1 MDAAK
6 LGAFIVQL
14 RKDANM
20 TQAELARKLNVTVQ
34 AISKW
39 ERGKGLPDIN
49 TIEPLAD
56 ALGVNIIEIMKAE
69 RITTKIPQEEMNSAT
84 KDIFSFYKSMK
95 KIQTRQVVLRSLV
108 AVLLLGLILWIGGQV
123 YAYYNPYLAISYGT
137 AHDDDI
143 LKTSPHVI
151 IIDKSLFGYSGT
163 IKQQLQEWHVA
174 VTDME
179 IALQS
184 QYEKPLAVVNE
195 FEIKNGK
202 TYVYYKGFGTSK
214 TTGEPESINQVIVFD
229 FVLTENLP

>member
-69 RITTKIPQEEMNSAT
+69 HITTKIPQEEMNSAT
-84 KDIFSFYKSMK
+84 KDIFSFYKNMK

-151 IIDKSLFGYSGT
+151 IIDKSLFGYSDT

>member
-6 LGAFIVQL
+6 LGVFIAQL
-14 RKDANM
+14 RKEVNM

-49 TIEPLAD
+49 TLEPLAE
-56 ALGVNIIEIMKAE
+56 ALGVSIIEIMKAQRVE
-69 RITTKIPQEEMNSAT
+69 TAIPQEEMNATT
-84 KDIFSFYKSMK
+84 KDVFSFVKSMK
-95 KIQTRQVVLRSLV
+95 KMQTKKNMLR
-108 AVLLLGLILWIGGQV
+108 GLIAVILFSVCLWTGWQV
-123 YAYYNPYLAISYGT
+123 YAYYNPYLEIICAT

-143 LKTSPHVI
+143 YHSAPHVL
-151 IIDKSLFGYSGT
+151 IIDKSLLGISED
-163 IKQQLQEWHVA
+163 IKRQLREWHVT

-179 IALQS
+179 ITIGNK
-184 QYEKPLAVVNE
+184 YEKPLAVINE
-195 FEIKNGK
+195 FEVKNGK

-214 TTGEPESINQVIVFD
+214 TTGELESINEVIVFN